1 MHLDD
6 LNSTCNVDSQL
17 LHLLSVRHIS
27 IFPIDKYRPSISLD
41 LRSFLSYIRA
51 LSFRQLRMKCPELK
65 KEVNRLKR
73 EAKIQLK
80 NFFSYELSVLVRY
93 RNISSPVANYFW
105 AKSKRFMKPSSSSV
119 CALIFPSGNLVKD
132 SQLMC
137 DVAADFYENF
147 LKKISHHETSSIH

>member
-1 MHLDD
+1 M
-6 LNSTCNVDSQL
+6 T
-17 LHLLSVRHIS
+17 
-27 IFPIDKYRPSISLD
+27 
-41 LRSFLSYIRA
+41 
-51 LSFRQLRMKCPELK
+51 CPELK

-137 DVAADFYENF
+137 DVAADSM
-147 LKKISHHETSSIH
+147 KIF